1 MSWKERAEIIR
12 HLDVVDAVI
21 TVEDD
26 EHGSALLMQ
35 SKDV

>member
-26 EHGSALLMQ
+26 EHGSAL
-35 SKDV
+35 